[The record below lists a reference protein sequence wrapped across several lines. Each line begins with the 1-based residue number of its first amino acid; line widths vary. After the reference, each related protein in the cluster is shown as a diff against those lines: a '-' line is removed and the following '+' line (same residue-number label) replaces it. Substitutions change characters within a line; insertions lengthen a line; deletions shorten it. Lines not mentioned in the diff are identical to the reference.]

1 VSQVRDWRHD
11 LHRIAELGFQE
22 HRTGDYLAAV
32 LGGMGLDVTRGV
44 GGTGVVATL
53 RRGSGGALALRADMD
68 GLPLTERGD
77 RPYRSQ
83 HDGVMHACGHDGHM
97 AMVLGAAQV
106 LTAAGGFTGTVHLV
120 FQPAEEHGL
129 GAKAM
134 IADGLFERFPVDAI
148 FGLHNLPGRRAGTI
162 ATRVGGIMA
171 SEDNFEIRIAG
182 RGGHAAQPHLVIDP
196 IVVGAEIVL
205 ALQTV
210 VARSVG
216 PSDPAVVSCT
226 EITTD
231 GARNAIPG
239 EVVIRGDTRS
249 FTPEVQALLERR
261 IRQLVDGI
269 CAAHGA
275 TGQVGYTYE
284 FEPTVNDPAAVAT
297 ALVAARMTVPEDSVD
312 PDTAP
317 MTGSE
322 DFGAFLRQIPGCFA
336 FLGNGSD
343 STPLHS
349 PDYDFNDDA
358 LETGVRYYVN
368 LVRTALPEG
377 AKR

>member
-1 VSQVRDWRHD
+1 LTDSRTRQWRHD

-22 HRTGDYLAAV
+22 HRTGDYLAAA
-32 LGGMGLDVTRGV
+32 LDGMGLEVTRGI
-44 GGTGVVATL
+44 GGTGLVATL
-53 RRGSGGALALRADMD
+53 SRGPGGALALRADMD

-97 AMVLGAAQV
+97 AMVLGAAGV
-106 LTAAGGFTGTVHLV
+106 LAAEGGFAGTVHLV
-120 FQPAEEHGL
+120 FQPAEEPGL

-134 IADGLFERFPVDAI
+134 IADGLFERFPVGAI
-148 FGLHNLPGRRAGTI
+148 FGLHNLPGRRAGSI
-162 ATRVGGIMA
+162 STRVGGIMA

-182 RGGHAAQPHLVIDP
+182 RGGHAAQPHTVIDP
-196 IVVGAEIVL
+196 IVVAAEVVL
-205 ALQTV
+205 ALQTI

-216 PSDPAVVSCT
+216 PTDPAVVSCT

-261 IRQLVDGI
+261 MRQLVGGI

-275 TGQVGYTYE
+275 IGQVSYTHE
-284 FEPTVNDPAAVAT
+284 FEPTVNDPTAVAT
-297 ALVAARMTVPEDSVD
+297 ALVAARLTVAEDHID

-322 DFGAFLRQIPGCFA
+322 DFGAFRRQIPGCFA
-336 FLGNGSD
+336 FLGTGEG
-343 STPLHS
+343 TPLHS
-349 PDYDFNDDA
+349 PDYDFNDEV

-368 LVRTALPEG
+368 LVRSALQ
-377 AKR
+377 